1 MRSLIAFLGLLFL
14 CACAMGNP
22 LHARVGS
29 PARLDL
35 PSEIDMNKDAGR
47 GGWIIVN
54 VRVAGQELPFFL
66 DTGAT
71 VTCIDKSLEP
81 QLGKRYLTMPTHTFV
96 FNSSSGV
103 YAVPPLYLGKT
114 LLTDSQTYVMAMDCS
129 QCSQLAGR
137 PVMGILGIDV
147 LQNYCFQLDFAANKL
162 RFLDDQHLDTNK
174 LGTAFPLKQLLNG
187 CYYLDDNLVGARGP
201 GSVIDVGENADGW
214 LVSGAYQQWTHPPAA
229 LSPGEAASP
238 NGMLGGKLYTHL
250 TLRDV
255 GTNTS
260 MAPLTDY
267 NGLGLRFF
275 ARNLVTLDFPH
286 QMLYLKQTSAGP
298 FVDKKFN
305 ALATTEDKAALKYLA
320 HLKSDGLLPGWP
332 YNNDV
337 SVRRFDFHFL
347 YPDSVTVDLI
357 TGTSS
362 AYHYQ
367 VFRPS
372 KKAPWQIQRA
382 WLTDAQGNTIKE
394 FPLP

>member
-1 MRSLIAFLGLLFL
+1 MRSSIAFLGLLFL

-22 LHARVGS
+22 LRS
-29 PARLDL
+29 PLHPGF

-66 DTGAT
+66 DTGAA

-81 QLGKRYLTMPTHTFV
+81 KLGKRFLNMPTRTFV
-96 FNSSSGV
+96 FTSNSGV
-103 YAVPPLYLGKT
+103 YAAPALYLGKT
-114 LLTDSQTYVMAMDCS
+114 LLTNSETYVMALDCS
-129 QCSQLAGR
+129 KCSQIAGR
-137 PVMGILGIDV
+137 PIMGILGIDV
-147 LQNYCFQLDFAANKL
+147 LQNYCVQLDFAANQV
-162 RFLDDQHLDTNK
+162 RFLDDQHLDKSK

-187 CYYLDDNLVGARGP
+187 CYYLDENLVGAKGP
-201 GSVIDVGENADGW
+201 GSVIDIGDNADGW
-214 LVSGAYQQWTHPPAA
+214 LVSEAFQQWTNQPTAPP
-229 LSPGEAASP
+229 PGEAGYP
-238 NGMLGGKLYTHL
+238 NGMLGGELYTHL

-267 NGLGLRFF
+267 NGLGLKFF
-275 ARNLVTLDFPH
+275 ARNLVTLDFPN
-286 QMLYLKQTSAGP
+286 QTMYLKQTSVGP
-298 FVDKKFN
+298 FFDKNFKATARAEGKSAFKF
-305 ALATTEDKAALKYLA
+305 LANLKT
-320 HLKSDGLLPGWP
+320 DGLLPGWP

-337 SVRRFDFHFL
+337 SVRQFNFHFL
-347 YPDSVTVDLI
+347 PPDSVLIDFI

-362 AYHYQ
+362 IYHYQ

-382 WLTDAQGNTIKE
+382 WLTDAQGKTIKE
-394 FPLP
+394 FPLK